1 MTETIETPEQTTKQ
15 GFWLRNRWVLVLGA
29 MVAVGGCLAGIS
41 ATGQSHA
48 VASQTAQ
55 ITQLQQDAAS
65 RQAKLE
71 QVTAQN
77 AFQALGVSD
86 SRVKKD
92 TAEIQRL
99 LSTAFTWNSGDAYD
113 TARATLKSRF
123 DLTEEDAFLQ
133 SIMPPAQFNQDQ
145 SGKRYYYLDAIGL
158 NSKLGNNVDIEVLEV
173 SATNY
178 RYAVMADTVV
188 GSNDPAAIDAQGNS
202 LPKPTATR
210 RVLIFVT
217 TDVTGRLT
225 QMIGF
230 PASGTTRLSG

>member
-1 MTETIETPEQTTKQ
+1 MTETIETPEQTQKQ
-15 GFWLRNRWVLVLGA
+15 GFWTRNRWVLVLGA

-41 ATGQSHA
+41 AAGQSQA
-48 VASQTAQ
+48 VAAQTAQ
-55 ITQLQQDAAS
+55 ITQLRQDAAS
-65 RQAKLE
+65 RQAQIE
-71 QVTAQN
+71 QATAQN
-77 AFQALGVSD
+77 ASRALGVSD

-92 TAEIQRL
+92 TAEIQQL
-99 LSTAFTWNSGDAYD
+99 LSTAFTWNSGDTYE
-113 TARATLKSRF
+113 TGRATLNSRF

-133 SIMPPAQFNQDQ
+133 SFMPPAQFNQDQ

-158 NSKLGNNVDIEVLEV
+158 NSKLGSNVDIEVVEV

-188 GSNDPAAIDAQGNS
+188 GSNGPATIDAQGKPM
-202 LPKPTATR
+202 PKPTATR
-210 RVLIFVT
+210 RVLILVT

-230 PASGTTRLSG
+230 PASGETRQSG